1 MHSCKI
7 EIMMTTA
14 VNDNYQL
21 KQLIKEQSEKKNQ
34 ALIELQT
41 PDLYDTGPA
50 LLPTELSSQLGA
62 GYL

>member
-41 PDLYDTGPA
+41 PDLYLTITVNDIS
-50 LLPTELSSQLGA
+50 LLLAKLLDQS
-62 GYL
+62 